1 MNIDRKKIRKM
12 ILQEMDM
19 MDMGSVSS
27 LAVSVIMILGPISM
41 FLAAKFLDLYM
52 QGLFSHED
60 MLRIR
65 SSEDPE
71 AEMGKVMK
79 EKNLERGFMGVP
91 RRKK

>member
-1 MNIDRKKIRKM
+1 MKIDRKEIRSM
-12 ILQEMDM
+12 ILQEMDAI
-19 MDMGSVSS
+19 GVKELSA
-27 LAVSVIMILGPISM
+27 LAVNVIMFLGPISTL
-41 FLAAKFLDLYM
+41 LAAKFLDLHM

-71 AEMGKVMK
+71 AEMEKVMK

-91 RRKK
+91 RRRR